1 MKQRVYFE
9 HLSCSHCAMKI
20 EEKLEKRKLFPEVAV
35 SLDRK
40 STRLNYSH

>member
-35 SLDRK
+35 SFATGPCL
-40 STRLNYSH
+40 TGQ